1 MKRPVSLHAQGGMFL
16 LQSVVALA
24 LFSVGAMAVVS
35 LSANAKRQAVDAHY
49 RTQASVLAAQLTAE
63 MRLGP
68 REPSALMQHYGAQ
81 GVGHAGFSAAAA
93 QFLPGVQSHP
103 PAITVDSAGNV
114 VITVRWQAPGETS
127 THEYVAAT
135 RIVD

>member
-1 MKRPVSLHAQGGMFL
+1 MKRPTSIHLQGGMFL

-24 LFSVGAMAVVS
+24 LFSVGALAVVT
-35 LSANAKRQAVDAHY
+35 LSANAKRQAIDAHY
-49 RTQASVLAAQLTAE
+49 RTEASVLVAQLTAQ

-68 REPSALMQHYGAQ
+68 REASALMQHYGTEGA
-81 GVGHAGFSAAAA
+81 GHASFSAAAA

-103 PAITVDSAGNV
+103 PAITVDNAGNV
-114 VITVRWQAPGETS
+114 VVTVRWQAPGDTS
-127 THEYVAAT
+127 THQYVAAT